1 MVVQGRGKRSEHR
14 DSLVTFVSICINIQ
28 DWKSTKGC
36 SQGLQSEDSTEVDRK
51 QLQQNDCKNTI
62 LLKKKKKKTFFHL
75 LALSFSVTQHSVLLV
90 QALSITAKIFI
101 MVVSLDLLISTQQR
115 GQTSIFHSFLHLPYS
130 LLPFLQPFIP
140 LLSTLPHSILIKVLS

>member
-28 DWKSTKGC
+28 DWKNTKGC

-75 LALSFSVTQHSVLLV
+75 LALSFSLTQHSVLV
-90 QALSITAKIFI
+90 QALSVTAKIFI
-101 MVVSLDLLISTQQR
+101 MVVSLDLLISTQQC

>member
-1 MVVQGRGKRSEHR
+1 MNIGIVWLRLFPFASIFKTEKTQRAAVR
-14 DSLVTFVSICINIQ
+14 DYNQKI
-28 DWKSTKGC
+28 
-36 SQGLQSEDSTEVDRK
+36 LQKWIGSSYNKMTAK
-51 QLQQNDCKNTI
+51 I
-62 LLKKKKKKTFFHL
+62 LFYKKKKTKPFFHL

-101 MVVSLDLLISTQQR
+101 MVVSLDLLISTQQC
-115 GQTSIFHSFLHLPYS
+115 GQTSIFHSFPHLPYS

>member
-62 LLKKKKKKTFFHL
+62 LLKKKTKPFFHL